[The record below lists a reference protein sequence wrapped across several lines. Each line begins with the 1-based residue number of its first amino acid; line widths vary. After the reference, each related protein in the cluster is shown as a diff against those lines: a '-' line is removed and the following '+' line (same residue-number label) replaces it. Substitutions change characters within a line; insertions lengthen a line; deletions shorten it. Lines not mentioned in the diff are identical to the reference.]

1 MENDPTFVEQ
11 LINMVSW
18 RDLGEVLGALGVP
31 LGLKVG
37 PRLDFDR
44 FLEPFRHPFWMC
56 FRSRI
61 CVFSNSFCDMVFD
74 ASLYPIW
81 SILCSSFD
89 VFLMKT
95 GL

>member
-1 MENDPTFVEQ
+1 MKNGPTFVEQ
-11 LINMVSW
+11 LIKIVSW
-18 RDLGEVLGALGVP
+18 RGLGEVLGALGVP

-61 CVFSNSFCDMVFD
+61 CVVSKRYFDIVFD
-74 ASLYPIW
+74 A
-81 SILCSSFD
+81 ILCASWSM
-89 VFLMKT
+89 LC
-95 GL
+95 